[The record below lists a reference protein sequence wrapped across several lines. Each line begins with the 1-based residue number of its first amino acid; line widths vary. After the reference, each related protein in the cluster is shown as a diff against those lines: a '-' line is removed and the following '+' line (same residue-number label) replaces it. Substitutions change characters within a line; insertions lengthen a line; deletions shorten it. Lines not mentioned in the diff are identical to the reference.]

1 MSLGDY
7 LRYLRAVKGDL
18 TPWDIEEATGVPSGH
33 YRQMEQRYRA
43 VGDDEALVKLAAY
56 FQVPLE
62 ELTWRREKSRKAL
75 STALDHAQQTAASIR
90 LQLRMPPLTFSGK
103 VLWWDLGATLLELDD
118 GSGQV
123 VIQRCM
129 VDDWELLGVEEE
141 EG

>member
-7 LRYLRAVKGDL
+7 LRYLRAVKGGP
-18 TPWDIEEATGVPSGH
+18 TPWDIEKATGVPSGH
-33 YRQMEQRYRA
+33 YRQIEQRYRA

-56 FQVPLE
+56 YEVPLA

-75 STALDHAQQTAASIR
+75 SAILIRAQQTGASIR

-123 VIQRCM
+123 VVQRCL
-129 VDDWELLGVEEE
+129 VDDWRILDGGE
-141 EG
+141 EGV